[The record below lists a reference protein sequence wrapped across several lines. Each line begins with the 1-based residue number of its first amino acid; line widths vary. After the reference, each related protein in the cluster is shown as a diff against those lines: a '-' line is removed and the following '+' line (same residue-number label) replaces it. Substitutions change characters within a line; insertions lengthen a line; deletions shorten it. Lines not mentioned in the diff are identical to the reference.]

1 MDSEAVATLIS
12 KRARV
17 SRDCLMNAGGAYAEL
32 PVLCRGS
39 PLAASLLGGL
49 LALPTFV
56 LSSYLGPRGFRS
68 ASDDVII
75 DWSKVNLTSCY
86 QYESV
91 EDVSWYLNNFFPL
104 KYARSTLYVRAC
116 CVNRDRFINQFAHF
130 PS

>member
-1 MDSEAVATLIS
+1 MSSHCSNVNSQILQECVEADMDSEAVATLIS
-12 KRARV
+12 KRARI
-17 SRDCLMNAGGAYAEL
+17 SRDCLMNSSGVYAEL

-75 DWSKVNLTSCY
+75 DWSKVNLTSWY

-91 EDVSWYLNNFFPL
+91 EDVSWYLNNLFP
-104 KYARSTLYVRAC
+104 
-116 CVNRDRFINQFAHF
+116 
-130 PS
+130 